1 MYDVYGIGNAL
12 VDSEYEVVDSF
23 LESNHYQKGSM
34 TLVDAQQRTDLIL
47 ALERKHKLQK
57 TKLSGGGSA
66 ANSMVIIAQLGG
78 KAFYSCKVA
87 NDLTGDFFV
96 TDLSAAG
103 VATNLKSNREPGVT
117 GECISMIS
125 PDAER
130 TLMTHLGIT
139 ENLSVK
145 DLDETALK
153 NASYLYIEGY
163 LVSSPTAFEAAL
175 TAQRI
180 AKQAGV
186 AVSLTL
192 SDMTM
197 VENFRA
203 EFDTLI
209 DRGVDL
215 LFCNEDEAR
224 ICTQSNNREDM
235 VRILGQRVS
244 SFALTCGGD
253 GAYVAGHNQP
263 PSFIKASRVN
273 PVDTTGAGDIFAGTF
288 LYHLANGNSIDAA
301 TQQAHRAAAL
311 LVQKF
316 GARLDNEDIGKLM
329 LA

>member
-1 MYDVYGIGNAL
+1 
-12 VDSEYEVVDSF
+12 
-23 LESNHYQKGSM
+23 
-34 TLVDAQQRTDLIL
+34 
-47 ALERKHKLQK
+47 
-57 TKLSGGGSA
+57 
-66 ANSMVIIAQLGG
+66 
-78 KAFYSCKVA
+78 
-87 NDLTGDFFV
+87 
-96 TDLSAAG
+96 
-103 VATNLKSNREPGVT
+103 
-117 GECISMIS
+117 
-125 PDAER
+125 
-130 TLMTHLGIT
+130 MTHLGIT

-235 VRILGQRVS
+235 VRILDQRVS

-273 PVDTTGAGDIFAGTF
+273 PVDTTGAGDSFNAG
-288 LYHLANGNSIDAA
+288 YLAARLNGREPVAA
-301 TQQAHRAAAL
+301 AAIAHRIAGE
-311 LVQKF
+311 VVMHH
-316 GARLDNEDIGKLM
+316 GAIIAREAMPEVEL
-329 LA
+329 